1 MHWLEPT
8 VAVSI
13 WQQIDFAP
21 IALRPTNP
29 SSLTLALIGIVSF
42 IAYRTISGGS
52 LSGMRQ
58 RKTGLPILPKQSQ
71 PTNQPTDQRRVA

>member
-13 WQQIDFAP
+13 WQQIEFAP
-21 IALRPTNP
+21 LALRPTNP

-42 IAYRTISGGS
+42 LVYRTISGGA
-52 LSGMRQ
+52 LSGIRR
-58 RKTGLPILPKQSQ
+58 RKTELSAQQEQPR
-71 PTNQPTDQRRVA
+71 PTNQPADQRRVA